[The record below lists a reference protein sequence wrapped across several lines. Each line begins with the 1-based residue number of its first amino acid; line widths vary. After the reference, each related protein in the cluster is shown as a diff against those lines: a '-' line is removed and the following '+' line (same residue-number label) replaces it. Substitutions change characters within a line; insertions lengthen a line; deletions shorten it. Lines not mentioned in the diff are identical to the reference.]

1 MKNKTMII
9 VLIIV
14 IIVILICLVLLNI
27 INKYSNSDYYETE
40 FENQIAYEQTNKI
53 ELLNNKNKYF
63 AVNNILSSFISCI
76 KEINGD
82 MEYDT
87 FMIEKDEAMKA
98 FLDEGINI
106 MNNMLDPLYKSEMN
120 TTRQSLIQM
129 AKKYDNYNLII
140 DKVYIYDKS
149 VNIDIFIVNAFIG
162 KQQLNI
168 IIKTDSDNEV
178 FSILLEDYMQKYDYN
193 NEKII
198 GNIADTAIQQANE
211 NNVYEYKNITDKQ
224 MADHYFRNYMN
235 MLKYQPNKA
244 YELLDREYKNIKF
257 SSYNDFERHIKEREH
272 SLNLKEYKVLK
283 GDKYT
288 IYICKDKYDFIFLF
302 KQTELMNYT
311 VQLDDYTIKDDELIK
326 QYEDMDELDKG
337 ANSIMQFF
345 EMINMKDYKVAYDKL
360 NEAFKQNNFKNEQNF
375 EEYIKQKTFNVNN
388 VNIKS
393 YELETDTY
401 IYNVTVKD
409 ALGSSTQEYIYRI
422 IVNSLENAEFKVT
435 FEI

>member
-9 VLIIV
+9 LLIVV

-27 INKYSNSDYYETE
+27 IRKYANTDYYETE
-40 FENQIAYEQTNKI
+40 FENQIMYEQINEI

-63 AVNNILSSFISCI
+63 AINDILSSFVSCI

-288 IYICKDKYDFIFLF
+288 IYICKDKYDFIYLF